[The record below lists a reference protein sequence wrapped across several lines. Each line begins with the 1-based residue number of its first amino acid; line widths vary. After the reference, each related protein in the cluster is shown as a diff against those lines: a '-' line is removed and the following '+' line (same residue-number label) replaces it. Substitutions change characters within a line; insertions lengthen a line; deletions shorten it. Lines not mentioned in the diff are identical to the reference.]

1 MSIEEVLVG
10 FDDRLAKVK
19 KAKLQPY
26 VDSLEELRDLHLE
39 HLPSFQKKM
48 RQLARRSGGRAV
60 NPEMKGEERARAKAQ
75 FKHSEGDVINY
86 FCLTDLLRDTIE
98 YASINDMYTGLEA
111 IHQDKDTKI
120 IEVNDRYQ
128 KPLPDGYRDIQLALR
143 YKDVVC
149 ELQLN
154 TWHMLQV
161 KKNEG
166 HRAFEIHRELL
177 AAVVQQD
184 AGALRF
190 CITHVPCERGGFFDT
205 LKWKLMPDFSYQTTS
220 NYVKNRLSL

>member
-1 MSIEEVLVG
+1 MG
-10 FDDRLAKVK
+10 FDDRLAKGK

-98 YASINDMYTGLEA
+98 YASITDMYAGLEA

-190 CITHVPCERGGFFDT
+190 V
-205 LKWKLMPDFSYQTTS
+205 
-220 NYVKNRLSL
+220 